1 MQWPGQLNFAVLK
14 MVLGQ
19 AISVETDP
27 GERMQDGVGR
37 GLDMVVSG
45 PSHEWG
51 RKDKVVVVTG
61 ASGRS

>member
-14 MVLGQ
+14 MVSGQ
-19 AISVETDP
+19 ATSVS
-27 GERMQDGVGR
+27 GEQMQDGVGR

-51 RKDKVVVVTG
+51 KKDKVVAVTVG
-61 ASGRS
+61 SGRS